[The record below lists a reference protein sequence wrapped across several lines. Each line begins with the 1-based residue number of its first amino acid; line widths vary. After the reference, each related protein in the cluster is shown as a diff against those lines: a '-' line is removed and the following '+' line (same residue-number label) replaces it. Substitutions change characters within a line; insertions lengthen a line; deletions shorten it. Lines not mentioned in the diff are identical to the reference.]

1 MINLSGKRLLFM
13 GATDMMKSAV
23 ILAKSMG
30 ITTIVVDYNEKSPA
44 KAFADKSYLVS
55 TANIDEILKICK
67 KEGIDG
73 VFFGYSELNQ
83 YYTLDICTKLNLPF
97 YADKNQINILAN
109 KKNFKNYCKKF
120 NITVVPEYNINNIN
134 ELPVIVKPV
143 DSYSG
148 KGISICYDLKEL
160 KECIDQAINE
170 SKTKSYLIEKYM
182 DPDKYDVVGIYY
194 SIQNGIVAL
203 SSMADRIMYKFNNNR
218 QLNTALIYPS
228 VYLDRYL
235 ATEDKAVKDMIK
247 DMGIQNG
254 TIFIE
259 GCVDKEKFYFWEAGF
274 RLCGAEQDI
283 LPTYINK
290 VNIKKMLIC
299 HALTGKMDDKDN
311 MALEDPYFKNKKA
324 CNGIIFLNKGMVTKI
339 SGVDEIKK
347 LDGVINFSQL
357 KSVNDK
363 ITDKDIGTL
372 NQSFARFHIVA
383 DSIEELKEL
392 IYKILNKIIVL
403 DENGNNMILNTF
415 DENTLNLKIKKQFV
429 K

>member
-1 MINLSGKRLLFM
+1 MINLKGKKLLFM

-30 ITTIVVDYNEKSPA
+30 IITIVIDYNEKSPA
-44 KAFADKSYLVS
+44 KMVADKSYLIS

-67 KEGIDG
+67 KEKVDG

-83 YYTLDICTKLNLPF
+83 YYTLDVCTKLNLPF
-97 YADKNQINILAN
+97 YANKNQIDILAN

-120 NITVVPEYNINNIN
+120 NINVVPEYDIDNIA

-148 KGISICYDLKEL
+148 KGISICYDLKNL
-160 KECIDQAINE
+160 QECVNQAINE

-194 SIQNGIVAL
+194 SIQDGVVAL

-218 QLNTALIYPS
+218 QLNTALVYPS

-235 ATEDKAVKDMIK
+235 RLEDKSVKDMIK
-247 DMGIQNG
+247 AMGIQNG
-254 TIFIE
+254 SIFIE

-283 LPTYINK
+283 LPTCINK

-299 HALTGKMDDKDN
+299 HALTGKMDDKNN
-311 MALEDPYFKNKKA
+311 MKLEDPSFKNKKA
-324 CNGIIFLNKGMVTKI
+324 CNGIIFLNEGTI
-339 SGVDEIKK
+339 TQIFGVDEIKQMY
-347 LDGVINFSQL
+347 GVVNFSQL
-357 KSVNDK
+357 KSINDK

-372 NQSFARFHIVA
+372 NQSFARFHVVA
-383 DSIEELKEL
+383 DSIEQLKKL
-392 IYKILNKIIVL
+392 IDRILNKIIVL
-403 DENGNNMILNTF
+403 DKNGKNMILNTL
-415 DENTLNLKIKKQFV
+415 DKNTLKKIKK
-429 K
+429 

>member
-1 MINLSGKRLLFM
+1 MINLKGKKLLFM

-30 ITTIVVDYNEKSPA
+30 IITIVIDYNEKSPA
-44 KAFADKSYLVS
+44 KMFADKSYLIS

-67 KEGIDG
+67 KEEVDG

-83 YYTLDICTKLNLPF
+83 YYTLDVCTKLNLPF
-97 YADKNQINILAN
+97 YANKNQIDILAN

-120 NITVVPEYNINNIN
+120 NINVVQEYDIDNID

-148 KGISICYDLKEL
+148 KGISICYDLKDL
-160 KECIDQAINE
+160 QECVNQAINE

-194 SIQNGIVAL
+194 SIQNGVVAL

-228 VYLDRYL
+228 VYLNRYL
-235 ATEDKAVKDMIK
+235 TLVDKSVKEMIK
-247 DMGIQNG
+247 AIGIQNG

-311 MALEDPYFKNKKA
+311 MKLEDPSFKNKKA
-324 CNGIIFLNKGMVTKI
+324 CNGIIFLKEGTI
-339 SGVDEIKK
+339 TQIFGVDEIKK
-347 LDGVINFSQL
+347 IDGVVNFSQL
-357 KSVNDK
+357 KSINDK

-383 DSIEELKEL
+383 DSIEQLKKL
-392 IYKILNKIIVL
+392 IDVILNQIIVL
-403 DENGNNMILNTF
+403 DENGKNMLLNTL
-415 DENTLNLKIKKQFV
+415 DKNTLNLKINK
-429 K
+429 